1 MTNSLRREFKVKKEL
16 SMQSQFRKYDDYE
29 VGDIVVGK
37 VVGTTLDKYKKH
49 NIVIKVLTCNF
60 KTEKSSKYE
69 GKNLTMN
76 YTGGIGKVLKDA
88 NMADENGKLKDEF
101 IGTILQFEYQ
111 GKVPLSE
118 RHTHAG
124 KEAHVVKLDIVEED
138 DGAPTGEENVEL

>member
-16 SMQSQFRKYDDYE
+16 SMQSQFRAYDDYE
-29 VGDIVVGK
+29 IGDVVVGK

-49 NIVIKVLTCNF
+49 NIVIKVLSCQF
-60 KTEKSSKYE
+60 KTEKASKYE

-88 NMADENGKLKDEF
+88 SMVDENGKLKDDYM
-101 IGTILQFEYQ
+101 GTILQFEYQ
-111 GKVPLSE
+111 GKVALNE
-118 RHTHAG
+118 KHTYAG

-138 DGAPTGEENVEL
+138 DGSPSGDVEL